1 VKQIEFDFG
10 GAPCAGQSKK
20 TLQKKR
26 TSDLRTSLAKVAART
41 QRLIGAKQSPTATQ
55 ATGSIPGVA
64 RGSNPDSLYHCVI
77 NADFD
82 AQSVPPI

>member
-1 VKQIEFDFG
+1 VKQIEFAFG

-41 QRLIGAKQSPTATQ
+41 QRLIGAKPIADCY
-55 ATGSIPGVA
+55 PGDRVNSWCRERLKFGFA
-64 RGSNPDSLYHCVI
+64 L
-77 NADFD
+77 
-82 AQSVPPI
+82 